1 MFEAKVILLERS
13 ISDLVIKLDTFMCM
27 ENSDDDSIDTA
38 TDVNEEVIDTEP
50 LKQEEKFPCHLC
62 DFVSNKPYGLV
73 IHKGR
78 KHKNGAS
85 SLVIGQFDGKSTVN
99 EEIASMAEPDGIDVD
114 KSANVVETPEDLLN
128 NSRSPIAQFDGNVT
142 MNEEVA
148 TMTEADGVDVVKSD
162 NVVETPRNLSSVCHL
177 GIWTATVHKPEDVGK
192 KIWIGP
198 RKK

>member
-1 MFEAKVILLERS
+1 
-13 ISDLVIKLDTFMCM
+13 MCM

-85 SLVIGQFDGKSTVN
+85 SLVIGQFDGNDTTNDAEDGNSTVN

-142 MNEEVA
+142 VNEEVA
-148 TMTEADGVDVVKSD
+148 TMTEADGVDAVKSD
-162 NVVETPRNLSSVCHL
+162 NVVETPRNLSSICRL
-177 GIWTATVHKPEDVGK
+177 GIRWIKPEDGGK
-192 KIWIGP
+192 KNLD
-198 RKK
+198 RS